1 MSQLSLE
8 DAKMTHVARALAAVA
23 LVAAV
28 ACKGRDAARPDA
40 GTETGAA
47 QPAPADT
54 AVSKELSVAGV
65 MIGKRI
71 GENKLITEPTFQFTP
86 KDTVYVSVST
96 EGAPASAT
104 LSAKWRFQTGQVVDS
119 SSQSIKP
126 EGKDNTEFHVI
137 NPKGWPV
144 GTYNVTIYA
153 DGDSVDSKN
162 FAVKK

>member
-1 MSQLSLE
+1 
-8 DAKMTHVARALAAVA
+8 MTHVARALVAIA

-28 ACKGRDAARPDA
+28 ACKGKDAPAAGA
-40 GTETGAA
+40 GTETGATGTT
-47 QPAPADT
+47 PAADT
-54 AVSKELSVAGV
+54 AVSKELKVAGV

-71 GENKLITEPTFQFTP
+71 GENNLITEPTFQFGT
-86 KDTVYVSVST
+86 KDTIYVSVST
-96 EGAPASAT
+96 EGAPETAELKAR
-104 LSAKWRFQTGQVVDS
+104 WMFQTGQVVDS
-119 SSQSIKP
+119 STQSIKP